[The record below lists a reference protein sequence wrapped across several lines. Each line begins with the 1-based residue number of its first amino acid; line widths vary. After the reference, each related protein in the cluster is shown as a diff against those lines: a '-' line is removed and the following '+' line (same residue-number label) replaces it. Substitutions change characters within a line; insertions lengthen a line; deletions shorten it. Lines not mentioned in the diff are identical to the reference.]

1 MKVQAMLLLPESL
14 MTQLVSKVGTAGGAG
29 VGAAAGA
36 GADRGK
42 PKLPPDSGL
51 SDTKVGTGAP
61 GGTPSVSGSP
71 LVAGASA

>member
-1 MKVQAMLLLPESL
+1 VVKSKLSLTMLLLPARS

-42 PKLPPDSGL
+42 P
-51 SDTKVGTGAP
+51 
-61 GGTPSVSGSP
+61 
-71 LVAGASA
+71 